1 MAKETGVAA
10 PTEVSKPRRALVLS
24 GGGARGAYEAGVLR
38 YVLEE
43 LPKRLDHPPR
53 LSILC
58 GSSVGAIH
66 TCYLAA
72 TCQSEPGHGSRLAKV
87 WSRLELERVASLRTG
102 ELLRAPLRAFGLLS
116 QRPRRGRKL
125 PDRLHGLLDTRPLE
139 RIVVREVGWKQITR
153 NLDQGALDAVCVTA
167 TEIATG
173 RVVSFV
179 QTRGLEAPDWTH
191 DDAIV
196 AQAAELSAEHALA
209 SAAIPVLF
217 PAVRVGGTYYADGG
231 LRLNTPLAPA
241 LRLGADRVLVVALR
255 HGIEPRADE
264 SLQALRIA
272 SYANPLFLYGKVL
285 NALLLDHVE
294 TDLRQMRVINALL
307 ESGERAFGDEFLKR
321 IDPAVRGIRG
331 QSFRR
336 VEELVVRP
344 SEDLG
349 ELAGKLLAQPSSRD
363 RIPRWIR
370 LALGSL
376 GVAGE
381 QFEGD
386 LLSYLLFDA
395 VYTGP
400 LVELGYRDA
409 QDLEDEFLRF
419 FSD

>member
-1 MAKETGVAA
+1 VAA
-10 PTEVSKPRRALVLS
+10 PTEVSRPTRALVLP

-38 YVLEE
+38 YVLED
-43 LPKRLDHPPR
+43 LPKQLGHPPR

-72 TCQSEPGHGSRLAKV
+72 TCERESGHGSRLAKV
-87 WSRLELERVASLRTG
+87 WSSLDLERVASLRTL
-102 ELLRAPLRAFGLLS
+102 ELIRTPLRAFGLLS
-116 QRPRRGRKL
+116 DRPRRRGGKEL

-139 RIVVREVGWKQITR
+139 RIVAREVAWKQITR
-153 NLDQGALDAVCVTA
+153 NLDLGLLDAVCVTA

-173 RVVSFV
+173 RVVSLV

-191 DDAIV
+191 DEAIV
-196 AQAAELSAEHALA
+196 ARAAELTIEHALA

-217 PAVRVGGTYYADGG
+217 PAVRIGETYYADGG

-255 HGIEPRADE
+255 HGIHPSADE
-264 SLQALRIA
+264 SLQGLRIA
-272 SYANPLFLYGKVL
+272 SYTNPLFLYGKVL

-307 ESGERAFGDEFLKR
+307 ESGERAFGDEFLER
-321 IDPAVRGIRG
+321 IDAAVRGIRG

-349 ELAGKLLAQPSSRD
+349 ELAGKLLAQRSSRD

-376 GVAGE
+376 GVAGD

-395 VYTGP
+395 VYTAP

-409 QDLEDEFLRF
+409 QNLEDEFLRF